1 MNLKKHKN
9 NDKLKSISVLATMIL
24 IGCSLVF
31 QNAIQL
37 SAIEKL
43 DDTEDFYTNIDLSV
57 TPKSADSSTIRVY
70 LLSINQTHTN
80 RGKNLTFTGYVEKVS
95 GIVQIDPLILSYSN
109 ESGIDVFPIIDGHAC
124 DGSDGNTIL
133 YPNLTTKTSNING
146 DDGQFS
152 FSYQVDSSYDIDQN
166 MIINANCTTVE
177 ADNTYFGPDSIMNS
191 SFVHDITV
199 ETFID
204 IDTNI
209 LSPLYDGNIFYVNYS
224 IIDNLGTSLDFISEN
239 ITIYR
244 NNSLGDELLNITE
257 YNVDYLTQN
266 VSISYTRGTTDIGVH
281 FNGINET
288 LTNGE
293 TYYQYG
299 ECNASTVVEYL
310 TARVFLLSMN
320 QTHTLRG
327 NSFTYSGYTQQL
339 INNQFVNMTG
349 IEVYPIIDG
358 NHLPGNSIISG
369 SDGLFSFTVN
379 VAADYDNTVDMT
391 LNANITENI
400 GDNVI
405 VGVSSIANSS
415 LIQDITSRT
424 NLSILIDNSIPKLIG
439 DEFDLE
445 ITLTDELGGI
455 FTIPTNRFE
464 LYRNRNLT
472 STLSQTGINIE
483 ALDSTVLIQNI
494 VQENGM
500 EHIGVHFLGVPT
512 TKPGQSYLEYQAF
525 NASTFIRRV
534 QAINGSF
541 SFANA
546 VRNTTLPYVFT
557 QGDVF
562 LNGTISMD
570 ENYTVVSQ
578 TVDFYLNGQFIGYT
592 ETNAEGYFEFTFNL
606 AEEGFAVNTSIDAC
620 VITLNLRNMD
630 SEYLGS
636 NTSTSINTITLTIED
651 GVPYVAPT
659 NTSLIAGDVP
669 LKWMNIV
676 YVGLGVVALVVG
688 LVIFQR
694 QRMDRSSKR
703 DRKLRKVDYSRF
715 ENVNVLY
722 NQGRRRE
729 AIAYTYKIF
738 ADLINEKYGLVREEH
753 ETIRVFAITCVTKY
767 GLDPMRT
774 YPYLAL
780 VENIVYGFY
789 DLNLEAFKKSMLVFG
804 RVFQEITGT
813 MLEFTL
819 IESSDGGLES
829 EQTLKIG
836 AVSE

>member
-1 MNLKKHKN
+1 MSMKDNLGGEMTITKKKLIKLFNTTFIVTVLVFITMNGIVSVTFLN
-9 NDKLKSISVLATMIL
+9 NSNDLDQSNEDTSESLTPHSSAAY
-24 IGCSLVF
+24 SLVF
-31 QNAIQL
+31 
-37 SAIEKL
+37 
-43 DDTEDFYTNIDLSV
+43 
-57 TPKSADSSTIRVY
+57 
-70 LLSINQTHTN
+70 LLGTNQTHTAKGHNFTLLGYAQKFTTDAPIGIKNASGIPVYPVINGVHYDGRDGREN
-80 RGKNLTFTGYVEKVS
+80 RTTFTDSQGLYNFSIKV
-95 GIVQIDPLILSYSN
+95 N
-109 ESGIDVFPIIDGHAC
+109 E
-124 DGSDGNTIL
+124 T
-133 YPNLTTKTSNING
+133 
-146 DDGQFS
+146 
-152 FSYQVDSSYDIDQN
+152 YDISNDYN
-166 MIINANCTTVE
+166 VWANISITSADVIIGE
-177 ADNTYFGPDSIMNS
+177 DSIQNAS
-191 SFVHDITV
+191 INHDITSL
-199 ETFID
+199 TQID
-204 IDTNI
+204 LNTIIT
-209 LSPLYDGNIFYVNYS
+209 SPLFDGNSFIVQYN
-224 IIDNLGTSLDFISEN
+224 ITDELGNDLGLTEN
-239 ITIYR
+239 ISVYR
-244 NNSLGDELLNITE
+244 NNSLSDILVSETDFVQDVGSDYINIT
-257 YNVDYLTQN
+257 
-266 VSISYTRGTTDIGVH
+266 YTPGTTHIGLH
-281 FNGINET
+281 FEG
-288 LTNGE
+288 TNFTITDGE
-293 TYYQYG
+293 SYYQY
-299 ECNASTVVEYL
+299 ASSNFSTAVEYL
-310 TARVFLLSMN
+310 TARVFLLDVN

-339 INNQFVNMTG
+339 INNQFVNRTG

-358 NHLPGNSIISG
+358 THFPGNSTLSG
-369 SDGLFSFTVN
+369 AGGLFSFTVD
-379 VAADYDNTVDMT
+379 VAADYDNTADMT

-445 ITLTDELGGI
+445 ITLTDELGGL

-494 VQENGM
+494 IQENGV
-500 EHIGVHFLGVPT
+500 EYIGVHFLGVPT
-512 TKPGQSYLEYQAF
+512 TKPGESYLEYQAF

-592 ETNAEGYFEFTFNL
+592 ETNTEGYFEFTFNL